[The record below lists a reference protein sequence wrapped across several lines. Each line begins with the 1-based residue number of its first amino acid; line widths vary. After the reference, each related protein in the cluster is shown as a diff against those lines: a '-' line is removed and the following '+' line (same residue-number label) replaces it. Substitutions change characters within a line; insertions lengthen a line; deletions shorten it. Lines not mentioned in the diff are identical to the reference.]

1 MYTKNF
7 LGRFTVFEGRIL
19 TSMLTNEK
27 PSVNTP
33 LHVTCRVGVTLDFAQ
48 RCGIFGKGMDS
59 DDCRISRFVEYAEKE
74 GSLAFIY
81 TEELPGHRNRLMVPY
96 NSPVD
101 SLELIYRYQEY
112 EYRREDARRQLD
124 YLIFGDE
131 GDPESLTEEEWAK
144 EAQSFFDESYPN
156 VTPSEALQAIPQYI
170 ERFEDGIDCN
180 VDENSRWEQAIR
192 DELDDLNHYPN

>member
-1 MYTKNF
+1 MYINNF

-19 TSMLTNEK
+19 TKMLTDEK
-27 PSVNTP
+27 PSVSTP
-33 LHVTCRVGVTLDFAQ
+33 LYVTCRIGVTLEFAQ
-48 RCGIFGKGMDS
+48 RCGIFDKEMS
-59 DDCRISRFVEYAEKE
+59 PDDCRISRFMKYAAKE

-81 TEELPGHRNRLMVPY
+81 TEELPGQRNRLMVPY

-101 SLELIYRYQEY
+101 SLELVYRYQEY

-131 GDPESLTEEEWAK
+131 IDPESLTEEEWVQ
-144 EAQSFFDESYPN
+144 EAQPFFDENYPN
-156 VTPSEALQAIPQYI
+156 VTPNEALQAIPQYI
-170 ERFEDGIDCN
+170 ERFGDGFDCN

-192 DELDDLNHYPN
+192 DELDALNHYPN